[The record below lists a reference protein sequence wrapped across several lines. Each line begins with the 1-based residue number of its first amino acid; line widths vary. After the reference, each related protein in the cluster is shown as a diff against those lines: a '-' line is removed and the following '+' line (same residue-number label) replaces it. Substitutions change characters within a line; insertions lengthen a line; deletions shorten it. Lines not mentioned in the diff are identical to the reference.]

1 MILQKENVVL
11 RKLKEKDIEMV
22 RTWRNDPKISQ
33 YMSFRDYITPEMQEE
48 WFKKINN
55 DSNYFF
61 IINIDGKDVGLTE
74 IKNIDHTNS
83 IGESG
88 MFIYDDSYLN
98 GIYSYLVAYIIFE
111 FAFLTLKLNLIKST
125 VIDNNKRAVRFN
137 KSLGFKPTDE
147 VNGLLRTY
155 YLKKEDY
162 SEAKRLIE
170 ILLDGKKD

>member
-1 MILQKENVVL
+1 
-11 RKLKEKDIEMV
+11 
-22 RTWRNDPKISQ
+22 
-33 YMSFRDYITPEMQEE
+33 MSLP
-48 WFKKINN
+48 
-55 DSNYFF
+55 
-61 IINIDGKDVGLTE
+61 
-74 IKNIDHTNS
+74 
-83 IGESG
+83 
-88 MFIYDDSYLN
+88 
-98 GIYSYLVAYIIFE
+98 
-111 FAFLTLKLNLIKST
+111 FLTLKLNLIKST